1 LKTIIITGANGHLG
15 TIVANHFVRTGY
27 RVIAAVR
34 ASASGVGSMEHPLLE
49 QWVVDLTDEDEA
61 GRFVAEVQQ
70 RHGDIHAV
78 LLLVGGFCT
87 GNIEATS
94 GADLRRQFALNFES
108 AYYVA
113 RPLFSHFLKKG
124 SGRIVFIG
132 ARSALQPEQ
141 GKNLLAYSLSKSLL
155 FRLAECLNE
164 EARGTNV
171 TASVVVPS
179 TIDSAANR
187 TAMPK
192 ADHGAWVNAE
202 DLAGVLEF
210 IVSGRGSALRETV
223 LKVYNKA

>member
-1 LKTIIITGANGHLG
+1 MKTIIITGANGHLG

-34 ASASGVGSMEHPLLE
+34 AS
-49 QWVVDLTDEDEA
+49 
-61 GRFVAEVQQ
+61 
-70 RHGDIHAV
+70 
-78 LLLVGGFCT
+78 
-87 GNIEATS
+87 
-94 GADLRRQFALNFES
+94 
-108 AYYVA
+108 
-113 RPLFSHFLKKG
+113 G